1 MKKYLSDSAKGKL
14 MLEQLVL
21 QYSTSGKSVT
31 ANFIN
36 YVCLIPQSLPTIN
49 EKELSELLKTVPQE
63 IF

>member
-31 ANFIN
+31 ANLIN